1 MRYGATMAPRT
12 LAATLPKIT
21 KAVLDKGGRDYA
33 TIIAEWPAIVGP
45 ALAGSSEPEKLA
57 RPRSSGSSSKGGADP
72 AHAAGAILTIR
83 VTGGAALEI
92 QHREPQVIERINSYL
107 GYRAVTRLKLVQ
119 GVLQNRAQPRSE
131 PPRRLT
137 AAESQGI
144 DSAAAQVADPDLK
157 EQLARFGRALAGAKA
172 RRAD

>member
-1 MRYGATMAPRT
+1 MAPRA
-12 LAATLPKIT
+12 LSATLPKIT

-33 TIIAEWPAIVGP
+33 TIIAEWPEIVGP
-45 ALAGSSEPEKLA
+45 ALAGSSQPEKLA
-57 RPRSSGSSSKGGADP
+57 RPRNKGADQGQ
-72 AHAAGAILTIR
+72 AAAQAVGAVLTIR

-119 GVLQNRAQPRSE
+119 GVLQNRAQPRRE

-137 AAESQGI
+137 AAESQTI
-144 DSAAAQVADPDLK
+144 ESAAAKVADPELK
-157 EQLARFGRALAGAKA
+157 EQLARFGRALAGGKTH
-172 RRAD
+172 RTD